1 MKIISWNIARP
12 KVNQHSRI
20 FFIKSIIESEEPDLI
35 VLTETSRCIGFGKAY
50 HELHSETL
58 PALHENQLYEEKEN
72 RVSLFSKYPI
82 ETQYTTYDP
91 YTSIC
96 GNINTDFGPLIM
108 YLSIIGSFGGRNSY
122 FTHDLH
128 CQKEEIKNMKGNICY
143 SGDFNIS
150 FSGWKYP
157 SEKVIDETKAFF
169 SQHNLEI
176 LTEKNENSAIHI
188 VMNKKFLKD
197 KMVIQHIVSIDRK
210 VSDHHL
216 VSCTIEPINP

>member
-12 KVNQHSRI
+12 KVNQHSKI
-20 FFIKSIIESEEPDLI
+20 SFIKNIIESEEPDLI
-35 VLTETSRCIGFGKAY
+35 VLTETSRCLEFGKAY
-50 HELHSETL
+50 NELHSETL
-58 PALHENQLYEEKEN
+58 PALHENQIYEEKEN
-72 RVSLFSKYPI
+72 RVSFFSKYAI
-82 ETQYTTYDP
+82 EEQYATYDP

-96 GNINTDFGPLIM
+96 GKITTDFGPLTM
-108 YLSIIGSFGGRNSY
+108 YLSIIGSFGGRDSY

-157 SEKVIDETKAFF
+157 GKKIIDETKTFF
-169 SQHNLEI
+169 THHNMEI

-188 VMNKKFLKD
+188 VMNNNFLKD
-197 KMVIQHIVSIDRK
+197 KTVTQHMIPIDRK
-210 VSDHHL
+210 ISDHHL
-216 VSCTIEPINP
+216 LSCTIEPINL